1 MGERCCK
8 RDGETGDRS
17 LSRYEHDTVAMD
29 DRLASLSETTVQ
41 RSVIFLRMKHL
52 DNLIWNTLTKGSK
65 GVYLIWYLAAVR

>member
-1 MGERCCK
+1 
-8 RDGETGDRS
+8 
-17 LSRYEHDTVAMD
+17 MD

-52 DNLIWNTLTKGSK
+52 DNLIWNTLTNGSK